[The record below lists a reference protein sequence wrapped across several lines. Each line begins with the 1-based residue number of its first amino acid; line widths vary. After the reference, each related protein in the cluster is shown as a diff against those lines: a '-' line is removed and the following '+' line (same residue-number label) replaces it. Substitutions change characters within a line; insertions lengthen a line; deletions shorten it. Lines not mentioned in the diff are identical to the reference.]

1 MLRLTNRGNLMQARK
16 RILIVYYSLSGNTE
30 RVAKD
35 LAAHLDA
42 DLQRVYERTNRR
54 GFWGHMRAAFD
65 SLRERRA
72 VLLHAAR
79 QAADYELTIV
89 GTPIWAGRVTPAART
104 YLESI
109 RGRARKI
116 AFFTTS
122 GNTSVQKV
130 VPMMQRLV
138 GLESIASIGFSES
151 ELRDAACY
159 ENKLTA
165 FLEHVRPIAGRAG
178 GNLAHA
184 YA

>member
-1 MLRLTNRGNLMQARK
+1 MQARK
-16 RILIVYYSLSGNTE
+16 RVLIVYYSLSGNTE

-42 DLQRVYERTNRR
+42 DLQRLHERTDRR
-54 GFWGHMRAAFD
+54 GFRGHLRAAYD
-65 SLRERRA
+65 SLSERPA
-72 VLLHAAR
+72 ILIHSAR

-89 GTPIWAGRVTPAART
+89 GTPIWTGKITPAART

-109 RGRARKI
+109 RGRARNI

-122 GNTSVQKV
+122 GNTGIDKV
-130 VPMMQRLV
+130 VPTMQRLV
-138 GLESIASIGFSES
+138 DLESIASIGFSES

-165 FLEHVRPIAGRAG
+165 FLAAVRPVAARTQG
-178 GNLAHA
+178 GVARA

>member
-1 MLRLTNRGNLMQARK
+1 MQALK

-30 RVAKD
+30 RVARD

-42 DLQRVYERTNRR
+42 DLQRVHERTDRQ
-54 GFWGHMRAAFD
+54 GFWGHLRASYD
-65 SLRERRA
+65 SLLERPA
-72 VLLHAAR
+72 VLIHAAR

-89 GTPIWAGRVTPAART
+89 GTPIWTGKITPAART

-109 RGRARKI
+109 RGRARSI

-122 GNTSVQKV
+122 GNTGVDKV
-130 VPMMQRLV
+130 VPAMQRLV
-138 GLESIASIGFSES
+138 DLESIASIGFSAS

-159 ENKLTA
+159 EMKLTA
-165 FLEHVRPIAGRAG
+165 FLDAVRLVAERSG
-178 GNLAHA
+178 GGMAHA

>member
-1 MLRLTNRGNLMQARK
+1 MQARK
-16 RILIVYYSLSGNTE
+16 RTLIVYYSVSGNTE
-30 RVAKD
+30 RVARD

-42 DLQRVYERTNRR
+42 DLQRVHERTNRR
-54 GFWGHMRAAFD
+54 GFWGHLRAAYD
-65 SLRERRA
+65 SLRERPA
-72 VLLHAAR
+72 VLIHAAR

-89 GTPIWAGRVTPAART
+89 GTPIWTGKITPAART

-109 RGRARKI
+109 RGRARSI

-122 GNTSVQKV
+122 GSTGVDQV
-130 VPMMQRLV
+130 VPTMQRLV
-138 GLESIASIGFSES
+138 DLESIASIGFSGS

-159 ENKLTA
+159 ENKLAA
-165 FLEHVRPIAGRAG
+165 FLEAVRPIAGRAG